1 MKSNGRLISFESHIV
16 DDVVKKAGGKYT
28 ASQVRDVFR
37 SSVSYINNLC
47 LYSEN
52 TEVSIPYIGKMV
64 CNMVEMKNRHH
75 NLTRL
80 KNKIGCIA
88 DFQDKE
94 LFVLGI
100 KIDDIYDYVKRN
112 NVKNGN
118 MLIKYNKS
126 SIFKSRKGY
135 TFKEIQSIQDQEFNF

>member
-1 MKSNGRLISFESHIV
+1 ML
-16 DDVVKKAGGKYT
+16 
-28 ASQVRDVFR
+28 FR
-37 SSVSYINNLC
+37 S
-47 LYSEN
+47 
-52 TEVSIPYIGKMV
+52 
-64 CNMVEMKNRHH
+64 KNRHH